1 MRNVVHRGRAL
12 LDQTSVARAPP
23 PTLRNVPVFGEVVER
38 SLDLLERRGRISH
51 TALRLEFDLDEK
63 TLAALV
69 EELVDVLGAADDDGR
84 VLSGRAGRAM
94 PADVAAAAPSAAPAS
109 AAPTSATSPPPA
121 APAPPADGRAV
132 AVLLCELALT
142 PPPEQLHRATRSTV
156 TARVHAICDEV
167 ARRFDAHAQPWVGDG
182 VAIFLGHPRPH
193 GDEAQ
198 RAVRC
203 GWELV
208 RALDAAR
215 GVLEREH
222 GVAVAAR
229 IGIASGAADD
239 DSGDPFGTIP
249 RLAAAVQA
257 AGAPGSVTVDG
268 VTHALAGAP
277 ASFEAHGSHA
287 LTPDA
292 APVALHRLVAP
303 IDAGRAGRSHAP
315 APLVGRSGECAL
327 LRALAERA
335 AAGTRSA
342 VLLRGQAGIGKTR
355 LVEALDVIAGDE
367 LGMAVLHCECSPY
380 HRGSPLRP
388 LLEALRREGG
398 APASA
403 VLAPSDE
410 ASCGRARRDALTALI
425 QQLAQR
431 AARQPLLIVI
441 EDLHWAD
448 PTTLELIEMLLEGP
462 PELALLLA
470 LTGRQDVAPPRG
482 AALQLLELT
491 QLGDA
496 DLLRVVTAA
505 AAGGALADGVA
516 EELAM
521 RADGS
526 PLLAEELTR
535 TMLATQ
541 DSENRELIP
550 ATLYGCLMARL
561 DRDGAARAVAQ
572 LAATV
577 GRTFELELLQALG
590 TLDASEL
597 DWGLERLVADG
608 VVREL
613 SEGTYAFR
621 HVLLQDAAR
630 SSLRRGALRA
640 HNLKIARTLLQRFP
654 DVAAAEPERVAR
666 HLEYA
671 GELVESV
678 AHWQQ
683 AGLDA
688 QRGAADREA
697 AAHYERGL
705 MLVGR
710 MASTPQRVAIEL
722 ALRVPAARA
731 VATADGWR
739 HPEAVAHRRRA
750 DALGALVEHGPQ
762 TLRATLGLTRQRIIE
777 GRVTDAL
784 ALAQAQAQAV
794 HGAGEPE
801 LELEAACEL
810 GGALVLAGQPRKAL
824 EQLDRAFELYDPGRD
839 RSHAPSFGRDP
850 AAIALTYRALA
861 LASCDDREG
870 ARVAAAA
877 AAQILRARR
886 HPFSEAWVHCGAAT
900 AALVCGEREV
910 VGRESALALE
920 IAAREGFAGWHAH
933 ASVLHGWARVHAGEH
948 AGLDELREGVAAW
961 DATGAAILRPW
972 HASLLAG
979 AMFVCG
985 ETAGGLA
992 AIDDGV
998 AALEGG
1004 ERWCEPELLR
1014 CRAELLRADGRR
1026 ERALASAQQA
1036 IVCARRMVAPAWERR
1051 AQQTLAGLDG
1061 AQRAA

>member
-1 MRNVVHRGRAL
+1 
-12 LDQTSVARAPP
+12 
-23 PTLRNVPVFGEVVER
+23 VFGEVVER

-51 TALRLEFDLDEK
+51 TALRLEFDLDDE

-84 VLSGRAGRAM
+84 VLSGRAGQATV
-94 PADVAAAAPSAAPAS
+94 PDVAVPSSPASPSASAAPA
-109 AAPTSATSPPPA
+109 APA
-121 APAPPADGRAV
+121 AAAPPADGRAV

-142 PPPEQLHRATRSTV
+142 PPPEQLDRATRATV

-203 GWELV
+203 GWELI

-222 GVAVAAR
+222 GVSVAAR
-229 IGIASGAADD
+229 IGIASGTADD

-257 AGAPGSVTVDG
+257 AGAPASVTVDAT
-268 VTHALAGAP
+268 THALAGAP

-287 LTPDA
+287 LAPGS
-292 APVALHRLVAP
+292 APVALHRLVAAL
-303 IDAGRAGRSHAP
+303 DAGAAGRAHAP
-315 APLVGRSGECAL
+315 APLVGRSGERAL

-335 AAGTRSA
+335 CAGTRSA
-342 VLLRGQAGIGKTR
+342 VLLHGEAGAGKTR
-355 LVEALDVIAGDE
+355 LVDALAEIAGGE
-367 LGMAVLHCECSPY
+367 LGMSVLHCECTPY

-388 LLEALRREGG
+388 LLEALRRSG
-398 APASA
+398 AAASP

-410 ASCGRARRDALTALI
+410 ASSGRARRDALAALVRS
-425 QQLAQR
+425 LAER
-431 AARQPLLIVI
+431 AAQQPLLIVV

-448 PTTLELIEMLLEGP
+448 PTTLELLEMLLEGP

-470 LTGRQDVAPPRG
+470 LTGRQDVAAPRG
-482 AALQLLELT
+482 AALQLLEVTPLA
-491 QLGDA
+491 DA

-516 EELAM
+516 EELAA

-561 DRDGAARAVAQ
+561 NRDGAARAVAQ

-577 GRTFELELLQALG
+577 GRTFDLELLQALG

-597 DWGLERLVADG
+597 DWGLERLIADG
-608 VVREL
+608 VVRHVAG
-613 SEGTYAFR
+613 GTYAFR

-630 SSLRRGALRA
+630 SSLRRSALRA
-640 HNLKIARTLLQRFP
+640 HNLRIARTLLEQFP
-654 DVAAAEPERVAR
+654 AIAAAEPERVAR

-683 AGLDA
+683 AGVDA
-688 QRGAADREA
+688 QHAAAHREA
-697 AAHYERGL
+697 AAHFERGL
-705 MLVGR
+705 MLAGR

-731 VATADGWR
+731 IAAAAGFA
-739 HPEAVAHRRRA
+739 HPAAVAHRRRA
-750 DALGALVEHGPQ
+750 DALGALVEHAPQ
-762 TLRATLGLTRQRIIE
+762 TLRATLGLTRQRLLE
-777 GRVTDAL
+777 GRVSDAL
-784 ALAQAQAQAV
+784 ELAQAQAQAV
-794 HGAGEPE
+794 RGAGEPE

-824 EQLDRAFELYDPGRD
+824 DQLDRAFELYDPGRD
-839 RSHAPSFGRDP
+839 RAHALSFGRDP
-850 AAIALTYRALA
+850 AAIALTYRAIA

-870 ARVAAAA
+870 ARAAAAA

-900 AALVCGEREV
+900 AALICGERDV

-920 IAAREGFAGWHAH
+920 IAEREGFAGWHAH
-933 ASVLHGWARVHAGEH
+933 ASVLHGWARVHAGDH
-948 AGLDELREGVAAW
+948 AGLDELRAGVAAW
-961 DATGAAILRPW
+961 DATGAAILKPW
-972 HASLLAG
+972 HASLLGA

-985 ETAGGLA
+985 DSGGGLA
-992 AIDDGV
+992 AIDDGL
-998 AALEGG
+998 AALKGG
-1004 ERWCEPELLR
+1004 ERWCEPELHR

-1026 ERALASAQQA
+1026 ERASASAQQA
-1036 IVCARRMVAPAWERR
+1036 LVCARRMVAPAWERR

-1061 AQRAA
+1061 VQRAA